1 MVKIRKTASIENG
14 LMEVITIL
22 SEEEIQEAIGKG
34 SSYIRKCSNPDL
46 PQQIDH
52 NDSFKLDRA
61 CIKKGKGH
69 PLLTSH
75 EYMVTQELEKSDSH
89 EDNDIDEMLVRSTIL
104 HGKLTEVVKQS
115 EDPKSDMG
123 KEISPLEKKEIMSF
137 SGYAYLKNVDH
148 LLPVVLKDQI
158 LKAPKSLGGLVIN
171 GDIKEIDGKNNIII
185 RKQVVNK
192 GLIERGLQ
200 WLKTKIKYF

>member
-1 MVKIRKTASIENG
+1 MAKIRKTASIESG
-14 LMEVITIL
+14 LMEVTKIL
-22 SEEEIQEAIGKG
+22 TEEEIQEAIGKG

-75 EYMVTQELEKSDSH
+75 EYMVAHELEKFEGN

-115 EDPKSDMG
+115 EDPKGDSG
-123 KEISPLEKKEIMSF
+123 KKISPLEKKEIMK
-137 SGYAYLKNVDH
+137 AI
-148 LLPVVLKDQI
+148 KDVEDKI
-158 LKAPKSLGGLVIN
+158 LK
-171 GDIKEIDGKNNIII
+171 IKLTIDSK
-185 RKQVVNK
+185 K
-192 GLIERGLQ
+192 
-200 WLKTKIKYF
+200 

>member
-1 MVKIRKTASIENG
+1 MAKIRKAASIENG
-14 LMEVITIL
+14 LMEVTKIL

-52 NDSFKLDRA
+52 NDSFKLDKA

-75 EYMVTQELEKSDSH
+75 EYMIVQELEKF
-89 EDNDIDEMLVRSTIL
+89 EGNENNDIDEMLVKSTIL

-115 EDPKSDMG
+115 EDPKSDKG
-123 KEISPLEKKEIMSF
+123 KEISPLEKKEIMK
-137 SGYAYLKNVDH
+137 AI
-148 LLPVVLKDQI
+148 KDLENKI
-158 LKAPKSLGGLVIN
+158 LK
-171 GDIKEIDGKNNIII
+171 IKLTIDSK
-185 RKQVVNK
+185 K
-192 GLIERGLQ
+192 
-200 WLKTKIKYF
+200 

>member
-1 MVKIRKTASIENG
+1 MAKIRKTASIENG
-14 LMEVITIL
+14 LMEVIKIL

-52 NDSFKLDRA
+52 NDSFKLDKA

-75 EYMVTQELEKSDSH
+75 EYMIVQELEKF
-89 EDNDIDEMLVRSTIL
+89 EGNENNDIDEMLVKSTIL

-115 EDPKSDMG
+115 EDPNSDRG
-123 KEISPLEKKEIMSF
+123 KEISPLEKKEIMK
-137 SGYAYLKNVDH
+137 AI
-148 LLPVVLKDQI
+148 KDLEDKI
-158 LKAPKSLGGLVIN
+158 LK
-171 GDIKEIDGKNNIII
+171 IKLTIDSK
-185 RKQVVNK
+185 K
-192 GLIERGLQ
+192 
-200 WLKTKIKYF
+200 

>member
-14 LMEVITIL
+14 LMEVTKIL

-52 NDSFKLDRA
+52 NDSFKLDKA

-75 EYMVTQELEKSDSH
+75 EYMIVQELEKF
-89 EDNDIDEMLVRSTIL
+89 EGNENNDIDEMLVKSTIL

-115 EDPKSDMG
+115 EDPKSDRG
-123 KEISPLEKKEIMSF
+123 KEVSPLEKKEIMK
-137 SGYAYLKNVDH
+137 AI
-148 LLPVVLKDQI
+148 KDVEDKI
-158 LKAPKSLGGLVIN
+158 LK
-171 GDIKEIDGKNNIII
+171 IKLTIDSK
-185 RKQVVNK
+185 K
-192 GLIERGLQ
+192 
-200 WLKTKIKYF
+200 

>member
-14 LMEVITIL
+14 LMEVSKIL
-22 SEEEIQEAIGKG
+22 SEEEIQSAIGKG

-75 EYMVTQELEKSDSH
+75 EYMVTQELEKFEGN

-115 EDPKSDMG
+115 EDPKGDSG
-123 KEISPLEKKEIMSF
+123 KKISPLEKKEIMKAIK
-137 SGYAYLKNVDH
+137 GVEDK
-148 LLPVVLKDQI
+148 I
-158 LKAPKSLGGLVIN
+158 LK
-171 GDIKEIDGKNNIII
+171 IKLTIDSK
-185 RKQVVNK
+185 K
-192 GLIERGLQ
+192 
-200 WLKTKIKYF
+200 

>member
-1 MVKIRKTASIENG
+1 MAKIRNAASIESG
-14 LMEVITIL
+14 LMEVITVL

-75 EYMVTQELEKSDSH
+75 EYMITQELEKF
-89 EDNDIDEMLVRSTIL
+89 EGNQDNDIDEMLVRSTIL

-115 EDPKSDMG
+115 EDPKSDRG
-123 KEISPLEKKEIMSF
+123 KKISPLEKKEIMK
-137 SGYAYLKNVDH
+137 AI
-148 LLPVVLKDQI
+148 KDVEDKI
-158 LKAPKSLGGLVIN
+158 LK
-171 GDIKEIDGKNNIII
+171 IKLTIDSK
-185 RKQVVNK
+185 K
-192 GLIERGLQ
+192 
-200 WLKTKIKYF
+200 